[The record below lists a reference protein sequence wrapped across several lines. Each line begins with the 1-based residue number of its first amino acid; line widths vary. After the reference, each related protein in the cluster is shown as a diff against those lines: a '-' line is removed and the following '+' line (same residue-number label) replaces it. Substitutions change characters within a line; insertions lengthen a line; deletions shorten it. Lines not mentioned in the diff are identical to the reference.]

1 MLETPETAHL
11 WSVPQLDNLQ
21 LLRARFVQYAFK
33 RHAHD
38 YFVIGL
44 IEGGLQK
51 FAYQRDTFITP
62 PHGVIIINPGEAHT
76 GEAAIPSGFQY
87 RALYPQTDVMAQLI
101 AEIRGRHG
109 DIPFF
114 GPSPVINDEP
124 LFKALLRM
132 HRILEN
138 PATALEHESL
148 YLWTLAQFIIRHAD
162 SHPRP
167 NRTKRERAEVARLRR
182 YIEAHYVENIT
193 LDELAALVHWNKFYL
208 LRVFRAETGLPP
220 HAYLESVRVREAQRL
235 LRQNIPL
242 AQIALM
248 TGFNSQS
255 HFTTSFK
262 RMIGVTPGQYMQQFE

>member
-1 MLETPETAHL
+1 MLETSESAHL

-21 LLRARFVQYAFK
+21 LLRARFIHYAFK

-51 FAYQRDTFITP
+51 FSYQRDTFITP

-87 RALYPQTDVMAQLI
+87 RALYPETVVMAQLL
-101 AEIRGRHG
+101 AEIKGYTS

-114 GPSPVINDEP
+114 GEPVLHDKP
-124 LFKALLRM
+124 LFQALLRL
-132 HRILEN
+132 HRALEN
-138 PATALEHESL
+138 PMTALEQESL
-148 YLWTLAQFIIRHAD
+148 YVWTLAQFIVRHAD
-162 SHPRP
+162 THPTP
-167 NRTKRERAEVARLRR
+167 DRTKRERKEIVRLRC
-182 YIEAHYVENIT
+182 YIEAHFAENIT
-193 LDELAALVHWNKFYL
+193 LDELATLVHWNKFYL

-220 HAYLESVRVREAQRL
+220 HAYLETVRVREAQRL

-242 AQIALM
+242 AQIALI

-262 RMIGVTPGQYMQQFE
+262 RMIGVTPGQYLQQFE